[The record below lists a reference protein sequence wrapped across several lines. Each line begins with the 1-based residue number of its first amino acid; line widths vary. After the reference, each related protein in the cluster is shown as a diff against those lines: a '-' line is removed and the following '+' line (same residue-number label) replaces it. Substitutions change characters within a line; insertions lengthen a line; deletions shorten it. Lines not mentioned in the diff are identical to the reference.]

1 MVTVRNSSGKIV
13 SWMHKTEM
21 DALAK
26 IAKDIEHTLIF
37 GDSETKRKK
46 AREAVTLLLLDK
58 LVTTKESKRIM
69 AMIDSPAEDDLQFA
83 ETLIETIIEKHVS
96 NISITESQVP
106 ELRS

>member
-1 MVTVRNSSGKIV
+1 MVTVRNDKGKIV
-13 SWMHKTEM
+13 SWMSQTEA
-21 DALAK
+21 DALKK
-26 IAKDIEHTLIF
+26 IAEEIEHSLMF

-46 AREAVTLLLLDK
+46 AREAVSLLLLDK
-58 LVTTKESKRIM
+58 LITTKESKRIM

-96 NISITESQVP
+96 NISIKESQVP